1 MEFLNPTALFG
12 LLALPLLLLPYLI
25 RRKPRR
31 VMFSSLLLLTE
42 SGDAASSRLWGKINL
57 PWIFF
62 LQLLLLALLI
72 FALSEPVVSIRP
84 TNVAMILDN
93 SATMQTLEAGKT
105 RLSLAKAKARSV
117 IDAVGITGK
126 IDLYVTTPRITK
138 LSATPLSSAQA
149 VSAIDALEA
158 YDLGD
163 PPLDYNRIL
172 DQLAREHKYQRV
184 YLITD
189 HPARGQ
195 TATVRTIS
203 IGQPQANFAV
213 TGFDVHRASI
223 ANVANGKL
231 EASVEVANFSD
242 KNEKIKIVVKG
253 GDRALANRE
262 IAVPAGKTVTAT
274 FDNLADQPFYQA
286 EIANRDALMLDN
298 RRFAVLPAGRSLRIL
313 AVSPRPKELASLNS
327 IPGVQV
333 DIIAPS
339 AYGATDTSAY
349 GLEIFHFATPAALPR
364 NPTLFILPPQNN
376 SLVDLAAPVAN
387 INVSNWREPHPLT
400 RYVNFSLF
408 RPTYARPLK
417 PQNAGEVII
426 ESANGALAFATQHHG
441 VRYLTLGFDPLP
453 YLGRE
458 NLPMSIFTLNFLD
471 WFFDA
476 GTKSQATGE
485 PLALGRINPGDLL
498 VSPRGETISLKA
510 GYDYFS
516 ATFYQGIYERRRGG
530 AKELSA
536 RNLQDPNESDLRAPT
551 PIDLSGGTAQ
561 DGGTAVRFSFWPYF
575 LIAAILLLSIEW
587 FVSPRMTKLKL
598 RRRPA
603 TLSMRS

>member
-12 LLALPLLLLPYLI
+12 LLALPMLLLPYLI

-31 VMFSSLLLLTE
+31 VMFSSLLLLLE
-42 SGDAASSRLWGKINL
+42 SGAAASSRPWGRVNL

-72 FALSEPVVSIRP
+72 VALSEPVFSIHP
-84 TNVAMILDN
+84 TNVAIILDN
-93 SATMQTLEAGKT
+93 SATMQALEAGKT
-105 RLSLAKAKARSV
+105 RLSLAKAKARSI
-117 IDAVGITGK
+117 IDDVGIAGK
-126 IDLYVTTPRITK
+126 IDLYVTTPRIVK
-138 LSATPLSSAQA
+138 LSAAPLTSAQA
-149 VSAIDALEA
+149 VSSIDALEA

-163 PPLDYNRIL
+163 PPVDYNHLL

-195 TATVRTIS
+195 TATARTIS
-203 IGQPQANFAV
+203 VGRPQANFAV
-213 TGFDVHRASI
+213 TGFDVRRSSLI
-223 ANVANGKL
+223 NTRL
-231 EASVEVANFSD
+231 EASVEVANYSNQD
-242 KNEKIKIVVKG
+242 EKLRVIVKG

-262 IAVPAGKTVTAT
+262 LAVPAGKTVAAT
-274 FDNLADQPFYQA
+274 FDNIAEQPFYQA
-286 EIANRDALMLDN
+286 EIENRDALMLDN
-298 RRFAVLPAGRSLRIL
+298 RRFAVLPAGRSLRML
-313 AVSPRPKELASLNS
+313 AVSPRPKEIASLKS
-327 IPGVQV
+327 IPGVDI

-339 AYGATDTSAY
+339 AYGETDASSY

-364 NPTLFILPPQNN
+364 NPTLFILPPQDN

-387 INVSNWREPHPLT
+387 ITVSNWREPHTLT

-408 RPTYARPLK
+408 RPAYARPLK
-417 PQNAGEVII
+417 PQSAGESII
-426 ESANGALAFATQHHG
+426 ESANGPLAFAVERRG

-453 YLGRE
+453 YLGRA
-458 NLPMSIFTLNFLD
+458 NLPMSIFTLNVLD

-476 GTKSQATGE
+476 SIKSQATGE
-485 PLALGRINPGDLL
+485 PLALGRIEPGDQL
-498 VSPRGETISLKA
+498 VSPKGETISLTA

-536 RNLQDPNESDLRAPT
+536 RNFQDQNESDLRAPT
-551 PIDLSGGTAQ
+551 PIDLSGGTVP
-561 DGGTAVRFSFWPYF
+561 GGSTSVLFSFWPYL
-575 LIAAILLLSIEW
+575 LIAAILLLLIEW
-587 FVSPRMTKLKL
+587 FVTPRMTRLNL
-598 RRRPA
+598 RRRAA

>member
-31 VMFSSLLLLTE
+31 VMFSSLLLLME
-42 SGDAASSRLWGKINL
+42 SGEAASSRAWGRIHL

-72 FALSEPVVSIRP
+72 VALSEPVFSIHP
-84 TNVAMILDN
+84 TNVAIILDN
-93 SATMQTLEAGKT
+93 SATMQAVEAGKT
-105 RLSLAKAKARSV
+105 RLSLAKAKSRSV
-117 IDAVGITGK
+117 IDAVGVAGK
-126 IDLYVTTPRITK
+126 IDLYVTTPRIAK
-138 LSATPLSSAQA
+138 LSAAPLSATQA
-149 VSAIDALEA
+149 VSAIEAIEA

-163 PPLDYNRIL
+163 PPLDYNHIL

-184 YLITD
+184 YLFTD

-195 TATVRTIS
+195 TATTRAIS
-203 IGQPQANFAV
+203 VGQPQANFAV
-213 TGFDVHRASI
+213 LGFDVHRASL
-223 ANVANGKL
+223 ANIANGKL
-231 EASVEVANFSD
+231 EASVEVANFSSKD
-242 KNEKIKIVVKG
+242 EKIKIVVKG
-253 GDRALANRE
+253 ADRALANRE
-262 IAVPAGKTVTAT
+262 LLVAAGKTVTAS

-286 EIANRDALMLDN
+286 EIENRDAFMLDN

-313 AVSPRPKELASLNS
+313 AVSPRPKEIASLKA
-327 IPGVQV
+327 IPGVDL

-339 AYGATDTSAY
+339 AYGETDTSAY
-349 GLEIFHFATPAALPR
+349 GLEVFHFATPAALPR
-364 NPTLFILPPQNN
+364 NPTLFILPPQND
-376 SLVDLAAPVAN
+376 SLVDLAAPVTN
-387 INVSNWREPHPLT
+387 ITVSNWREPHTLT

-408 RPTYARPLK
+408 RPAYARPLK
-417 PQNAGEVII
+417 PQSAGETVI
-426 ESANGALAFATQHHG
+426 ESANGPLAFAVERQG

-471 WFFDA
+471 WFSNA
-476 GTKSQATGE
+476 GMKSQATGE
-485 PLALGRINPGDLL
+485 PLALGRIEPGDSI
-498 VSPRGETISLKA
+498 VSPKGETISLTA
-510 GYDYFS
+510 GYDFFG

-536 RNLQDPNESDLRAPT
+536 RNLQDLAESDLRTPT
-551 PIDLSGGTAQ
+551 AIDLSGGTAQ
-561 DGGTAVRFSFWPYF
+561 DGSTSVRFSFWPYL
-575 LIAAILLLSIEW
+575 LIAAILLLLIEW
-587 FVSPRMTKLKL
+587 FVTPRMTRLDL
-598 RRRPA
+598 RRRAA